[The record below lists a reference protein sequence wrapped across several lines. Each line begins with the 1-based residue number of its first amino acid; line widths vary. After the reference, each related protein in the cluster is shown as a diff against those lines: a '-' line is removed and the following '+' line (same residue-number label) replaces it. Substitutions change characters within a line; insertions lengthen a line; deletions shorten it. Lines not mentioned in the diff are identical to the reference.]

1 MSKAPTEKK
10 ASTATVQRYRTEVRI
25 LKTEKALNDVL
36 NDLDGMIDEA
46 EEGYFSTDDLRDL
59 RADLHGAMSH
69 LRGS

>member
-1 MSKAPTEKK
+1 MSKVTTEMTMQKL
-10 ASTATVQRYRTEVRI
+10 RTEVRI

>member
-1 MSKAPTEKK
+1 MSKVTTEMTMQKL
-10 ASTATVQRYRTEVRI
+10 RTEVRI

-69 LRGS
+69 LRES

>member
-1 MSKAPTEKK
+1 MSKVTTEMTMQKL
-10 ASTATVQRYRTEVRI
+10 RTEVRI

-36 NDLDGMIDEA
+36 NDLDVMIDEA

-69 LRGS
+69 LRES